1 MKRNLV
7 ILLTV
12 LVVGAIVSCKPGQK
26 NNSDMENQ
34 KETMLKIE
42 TTLGDIKVKL
52 YNETPKHRDNFIKLA
67 KKVHITV
74 LCFTV

>member
-12 LVVGAIVSCKPGQK
+12 LVVGAIASCKPGQK

-42 TTLGDIKVKL
+42 TTLGNIGITL
-52 YNETPKHRDNFIKLA
+52 SNWP